1 MTRIDQYTTLKRLH
15 ICRIQRIDKTGDL
28 ESLDQAMRKFN
39 KFLARWTR
47 WRKC

>member
-1 MTRIDQYTTLKRLH
+1 MTDIDQYTTLKRLH
-15 ICRIQRIDKTGDL
+15 IDRIQCVDATGDL